1 MTLYSIGQIGK
12 QLNLSVDTLRYY
24 EKLGLLPNVNRTPSG
39 TRRYSEKEITRLQF
53 IRRAQKMNFSL
64 HEIKELLD
72 MRNNPTEVCGDVQL
86 ITQHKLDEIESHIEE
101 LSHLRDELRG
111 LLSQCT
117 QGNEGC
123 PIIEGIEYIATTKPP
138 HEVAR

>member
-24 EKLGLLPNVNRTPSG
+24 EKLGLLPGVNRTPSG
-39 TRRYSEKEITRLQF
+39 TRRYSEKEITRLLF

-64 HEIKELLD
+64 QEIKGLLD
-72 MRNNPTEVCGDVQL
+72 MRNNPAEVCSDVQL
-86 ITQHKLDEIESHIEE
+86 ITQNKLDEIESHIEE
-101 LSHLRDELRG
+101 LSQLRSELQG

-117 QGNEGC
+117 QGSDGC
-123 PIIEGIEYIATTKPP
+123 PIIEGIEHIATNKTPS
-138 HEVAR
+138 EVLR